1 MPEKTLDTKVK
12 EAIIQIF
19 DRETQPLDAETLT
32 ARVAN
37 LVPEYKRA
45 AIATVRKAVNRANQ
59 GLMQDYPGSYGFYSS
74 DEGLEVFYT
83 LFPDDIYETAFA
95 GLSKQKRR
103 YFMRRNTSIQSFEQ
117 SMFETLK
124 GHLGSAEIDTLFK
137 GFRDCEELSLKSLH
151 QLCFDFASRFE
162 ITPRYQPLYPP
173 KINSKNMASM
183 LQALLH
189 EAPFNARYLGGEEK
203 EYWPVR
209 LVIQGRVLYLL
220 CVTESEPG
228 VYREFAMHRFSDV
241 TNELAIIEDPL
252 DLQDYTDQGEDRSY
266 EREAINANRVLPIEP
281 DPDHPEIKLLELKFF
296 GQPAQHMSEVRFHL
310 LEKTIDDQTS
320 RVQIA
325 PSKPGE
331 KTDYCHIRARR
342 IKNDYNLVTWLL
354 GFGAQV
360 EVVEPQWLRE
370 QVKASLQNTLARYR

>member
-1 MPEKTLDTKVK
+1 VPGKTLDAQVK

-19 DRETQPLDAETLT
+19 NRESQPLDPETLT
-32 ARVAN
+32 ERVAN

-45 AIATVRKAVNRANQ
+45 AIATVRKAVNRANKS
-59 GLMQDYPGSYGFYSS
+59 LMQDYPGSYGFYSS
-74 DEGLEVFYT
+74 DEGFEIFYT
-83 LFPDDIYETAFA
+83 LFPDDIYETALA

-137 GFRDCEELSLKSLH
+137 GFRDCEELRLKSLH

-173 KINSKNMASM
+173 KIDSKNMASI

-189 EAPFNARYLGGEEK
+189 EAPFNARYLNGEATD
-203 EYWPVR
+203 YWPVR

-241 TNELAIIEDPL
+241 TNDLARIENLLELN
-252 DLQDYTDQGEDRSY
+252 DYTDQGEVRSY
-266 EREAINANRVLPIEP
+266 ERESINANRVLPIEP
-281 DPDHPEIKLLELKFF
+281 DPNHPEIKLLELKFF

-310 LEKTIDDQTS
+310 LERTIDNQTN
-320 RVQIA
+320 RVHIA
-325 PSKPGE
+325 PAEPGE
-331 KTDYCHIRARR
+331 KTNYCHIRARR
-342 IKNDYNLVTWLL
+342 IKNDYNLTTWLL
-354 GFGAQV
+354 GFGPQV

-370 QVKASLQNTLARYR
+370 QIKASLQKSLEHYQ